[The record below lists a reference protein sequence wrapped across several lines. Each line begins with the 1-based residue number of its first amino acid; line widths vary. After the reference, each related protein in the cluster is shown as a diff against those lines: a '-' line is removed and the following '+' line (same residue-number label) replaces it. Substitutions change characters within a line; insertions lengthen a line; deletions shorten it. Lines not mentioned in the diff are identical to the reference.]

1 MSENPYA
8 PPQAPPA
15 INLGAPTDDH
25 TRHLHLKH
33 EASVKSIGTL
43 YILGGIIL
51 FIAMLFTVFAPAEN
65 EKALMLPIAVFFIA
79 IALLQLWLGASIR
92 KLKSGARI
100 PAIILSVIGL
110 IGFPIGTLI
119 SAYFLYLLCCQKGK
133 TVFSEEYAR
142 VMAATP
148 EIKYRTSIVTWI
160 VLLLLILLVVGVI
173 VMSAKAA

>member
-8 PPQAPPA
+8 PPQAPPS
-15 INLGAPTDDH
+15 INLGAPTAEH

-43 YILGGIIL
+43 YILGSVIL
-51 FIAMLFTVFAPAEN
+51 IIAMTFSLFAPVEN
-65 EKALMLPIAVFFIA
+65 EKALIFPITVALIVIG
-79 IALLQLWLGASIR
+79 LLQFWLGKSIR

-133 TVFSEEYAR
+133 TVFSQEYAQ
-142 VMAATP
+142 VIAATP
-148 EIKYRTSIVTWI
+148 HIKYRTSIVTWI
-160 VLLLLILLVVGVI
+160 VLLLLIILVVGII
-173 VMSAKAA
+173 VMGAMAT